1 VRRGRRAALRAG
13 QPVHARSA
21 VGPLAIV
28 RSSPSR
34 RAARGLRSVGRGD
47 KVRQGV
53 LGRDATAARPR
64 REPGRA
70 PSVPVPGR
78 ADDRPGPA
86 EPARVVGDD
95 PHARGRRHDGPAHH
109 AVPRRGRSIGR
120 RDRRHRSRTRDRCR
134 NAPAAQDPHRWA
146 GAPGPAGGSGRPRRD
161 REDPGRLRGRRRGHL
176 QRRAARLGHDPGP
189 VGARSGGPSARRGG
203 HPRGRPVVA
212 TAEPGRG
219 VPRHHRAR
227 RRGQGRAR
235 RPGRRPRR
243 QHEDA
248 RSSITLA
255 PVGRPNVVANT
266 LTIARRNLLHTNATP
281 EQLVEMSIQPIMFLV
296 LFVYVFGGAIA
307 GSSAEYLQFALP
319 GILVQSVCFLPF
331 TTAIALNVDFQRGVI
346 DRFRSLPIARSAVI
360 GGRILADGA
369 RIAWSILIITAFS
382 MLLGFRF
389 EGGTAGALGALLLV
403 LAFGLVMCWPLAF
416 IGITARTTESVNTWG
431 FMIILPLTFA
441 SSAFAPVDTMP
452 GWLQAFVNANP
463 VTSAIDAARG
473 LMLGGPV
480 AEPVIDSVIWMIV
493 IVAVFAP
500 PAIPRSR
507 RRLRGRVP
515 RGGGSDW

>member
-1 VRRGRRAALRAG
+1 M
-13 QPVHARSA
+13 
-21 VGPLAIV
+21 
-28 RSSPSR
+28 SS
-34 RAARGLRSVGRGD
+34 V
-47 KVRQGV
+47 
-53 LGRDATAARPR
+53 
-64 REPGRA
+64 
-70 PSVPVPGR
+70 
-78 ADDRPGPA
+78 
-86 EPARVVGDD
+86 
-95 PHARGRRHDGPAHH
+95 
-109 AVPRRGRSIGR
+109 
-120 RDRRHRSRTRDRCR
+120 
-134 NAPAAQDPHRWA
+134 
-146 GAPGPAGGSGRPRRD
+146 
-161 REDPGRLRGRRRGHL
+161 
-176 QRRAARLGHDPGP
+176 
-189 VGARSGGPSARRGG
+189 
-203 HPRGRPVVA
+203 
-212 TAEPGRG
+212 
-219 VPRHHRAR
+219 
-227 RRGQGRAR
+227 
-235 RPGRRPRR
+235 
-243 QHEDA
+243 
-248 RSSITLA
+248 TLA

-266 LTIARRNLLHTNATP
+266 LTIARRNLLHIKATP

-389 EGGTAGALGALLLV
+389 EGGSAGALGALLLV

-463 VTSAIDAARG
+463 VTSVIDAARG

-493 IVAVFAP
+493 IVAVFGP
-500 PAIPRSR
+500 LAILRYR
-507 RRLRGRVP
+507 RRI
-515 RGGGSDW
+515 